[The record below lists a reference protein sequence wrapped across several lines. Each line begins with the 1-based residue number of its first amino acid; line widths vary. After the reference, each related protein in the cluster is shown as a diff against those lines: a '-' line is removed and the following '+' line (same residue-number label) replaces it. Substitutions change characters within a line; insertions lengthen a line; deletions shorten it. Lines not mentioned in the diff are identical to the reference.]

1 MCIRDR
7 LGIDYHLTSYVS
19 RHTMAMTLQYNQ
31 IPREIISQMLGHAD
45 LETTNTYLD
54 SFDNKVIN
62 EAAKVL

>member
-1 MCIRDR
+1 LAEE

>member
-1 MCIRDR
+1 
-7 LGIDYHLTSYVS
+7 
-19 RHTMAMTLQYNQ
+19 MAMTLQYNK
-31 IPREIISQMLGHAD
+31 IPREIISQMLGHVD